1 MGAQGPA
8 AGANTLMDSVDLEQ
22 RGPTGSE
29 VSVLTLVEERGVLF
43 CRLVLD
49 VTSVAASCVS
59 PLLVLLAYFTS
70 LSAQSLRFNGSVV
83 LNSVNKV

>member
-1 MGAQGPA
+1 
-8 AGANTLMDSVDLEQ
+8 MDSVDLEQ
-22 RGPTGSE
+22 RGPTGSK

-43 CRLVLD
+43 CRIVLD
-49 VTSVAASCVS
+49 VTSVAAYEPASCVS

-70 LSAQSLRFNGSVV
+70 LSAQSLSINGSVV